1 MFGSKDKKL
10 SEQEIIEGCMAGK
23 QRHQAALYEK
33 YSSKMFAVCLRYA
46 SDYHTAEDIL
56 QDGFIKVFSSITK
69 YRNEGSL
76 EGWVRRIIVNTAI
89 EQYRKNIAM
98 YPISDDHTDDPCYV
112 DDKTAQSIDA
122 ADMMQIVQDLAPG
135 YRTIFNLYAIEGYN
149 HKEIGEMLNIS
160 EGTSKSQ
167 LARARYLLQQ
177 KIEQYKLAEEYH
189 G

>member
-10 SEQEIIEGCMAGK
+10 SEQEIIDGCMAGK

-33 YSSKMFAVCLRYA
+33 YAPKMFAVCLRYA
-46 SDYHTAEDIL
+46 SDYHSAEDIL
-56 QDGFIKVFSSITK
+56 QDGFVKAFSYIVK
-69 YRNEGSL
+69 YRGEGSF
-76 EGWVRRIIVNTAI
+76 EGWLRRIFVNTAI

-98 YPISDDHTDDPCYV
+98 YPILDQQTEAPYV
-112 DDKTAQSIDA
+112 DDRTAQSLDVS
-122 ADMMQIVQDLAPG
+122 DMMKIVQELAPG
-135 YRTIFNLYAIEGYN
+135 YRAIFNLYAIEGYN
-149 HKEIGEMLNIS
+149 HREIGEMLNIS